1 MPTFELDGNEVAKV
15 MSILSEALSKLE
27 PLDVDAVAVQAAI
40 GACYV
45 LNVRFTQSK
54 HSWEYAVEIAEKF
67 VGKEN
72 LENLAESY
80 DTTTH

>member
-27 PLDVDAVAVQAAI
+27 PLDVDAVAVQAA
-40 GACYV
+40 
-45 LNVRFTQSK
+45 
-54 HSWEYAVEIAEKF
+54 WEYAVEIAEKF